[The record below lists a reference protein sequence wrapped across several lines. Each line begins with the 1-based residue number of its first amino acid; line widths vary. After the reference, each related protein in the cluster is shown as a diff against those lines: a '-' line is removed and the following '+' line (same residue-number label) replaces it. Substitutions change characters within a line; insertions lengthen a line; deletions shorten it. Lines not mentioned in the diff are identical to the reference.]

1 MVQGT
6 LNRVSFARNV
16 VRLFFGLGAICSSS
30 SGLLA
35 DESFASALAPLILP
49 QASIR
54 GADESWFFLTKELK
68 HLSTG
73 NYWEKPWTEV
83 AANKANP
90 IPSMVEFQA
99 LLAARGIT
107 LLVVPIPAKAT
118 IYPEKLLPGFEAGL
132 IGRSEG
138 MITQMKEQGLR
149 VLDLEAVFLAG
160 KQAGQLYCQQ
170 DAHFSPLAAELIAQ
184 SVVTEL
190 GLSST
195 GGTDY
200 SLGASESLTITGDQV
215 KGTPLEGQVAAETL
229 PVKAVSFQG
238 KRGMAS
244 DAAAS
249 LLLLGD
255 SHTLVFS
262 DESDPAMHCTGAGV
276 LDHLAYLT
284 QAPVSRVGAKASGLV
299 QARKQLFYDYGQNKA
314 FWDAKK
320 VVVWMFAVREF
331 TQTTSPY
338 RPIPIEG

>member
-1 MVQGT
+1 MARGT
-6 LNRVSFARNV
+6 LNRSWLARTAV
-16 VRLFFGLGAICSSS
+16 GLFLGVEAVCCSS

-35 DESFASALAPLILP
+35 DEAFASALAPLILP

-54 GADESWFFLTKELK
+54 GVDDSWFFLTKELK

-73 NYWEKPWTEV
+73 SYWEKPWTEV

-90 IPSMVEFQA
+90 IPSMVEFQE
-99 LLAARGIT
+99 LLAAKGIT
-107 LLVVPIPAKAT
+107 LLVVPIPAKGT
-118 IYPEKLLPGFEAGL
+118 IYPEKLLAGFEAGL
-132 IGRSEG
+132 VGRSEG
-138 MITQMKEQGLR
+138 MIALMKEQGLR
-149 VLDLEAVFLAG
+149 VLDLEAAFLAG
-160 KQAGQLYCQQ
+160 KEAGQLYCQQ

-184 SVVTEL
+184 SVVAEL

-195 GGTDY
+195 GGTEY
-200 SLGASESLTITGDQV
+200 TLGPAESLTITGDQV
-215 KGTPLEGQVAAETL
+215 KGTSLEGQVAAENL
-229 PVKAVSFQG
+229 SVKVVSHQG
-238 KRGMAS
+238 KRGVSS

-262 DESDPAMHCTGAGV
+262 DGSDPAMHCTGAGV
-276 LDHLAYLT
+276 LDHLVYLT
-284 QAPVSRVGAKASGLV
+284 QAPVCRVGAKASGLV
-299 QARKQLFYDYGQNKA
+299 QARKQLFYDHGQNKA

-320 VVVWMFAVREF
+320 AVIWMFAVREF